1 MTLAASLHSDPALEP
16 GTLCLVDLP
25 VHRVTT
31 ITGLASQG
39 GEAFAGV
46 LQRLSELGFMAGE
59 TISVLQRGPGGREPL
74 AVQVGD
80 TVFALRRH
88 EASCIRVKATA

>member
-1 MTLAASLHSDPALEP
+1 MTPVASLHSDTVLAP

-31 ITGLASQG
+31 ITSLAGQG
-39 GEAFAGV
+39 GEASAGV

-88 EASCIRVKATA
+88 EASCIRVKVLT

>member
-1 MTLAASLHSDPALEP
+1 MTLAASLHSDPAPEP

-31 ITGLASQG
+31 IIGLASQG

>member
-1 MTLAASLHSDPALEP
+1 MTHVAPLSPAAASDP
-16 GTLCLVDLP
+16 GTLCLVELP

-46 LQRLSELGFMAGE
+46 LQRLGELGFMVGE

-74 AVQVGD
+74 AVQIGD
-80 TVFALRRH
+80 TLLALRLL
-88 EASCIRVKATA
+88 EAQCVEVSVP